1 VAPARLRVAA
11 GAGLF
16 AASLTIAGPGIAAVA
31 ADPGGSGHG
40 HSKPD
45 TDSGRDRGGD
55 RQGRKG
61 SSGEARHDRGNDQ
74 HDRGHDQHDRGHDQ
88 HDRGHDQHGRGDDHR
103 GDRDSRGGLD
113 RGGKSDVGAVK
124 GTDDTPDLQVAARS
138 IASATLPMTNSFVAE
153 QATPAAPAEVPAE
166 APAPTVGGGSGGAA
180 EPAVVAPTVTFGNG
194 RAPGFLGRA
203 EQPTIAEEPIPS
215 PVNAAS
221 APAPPAADQFSPAPA
236 APPAL
241 TTVSQSASQRPEFV
255 DRIWAP
261 LRPAFPGGLA
271 FGITGLVIAP
281 LAGMW
286 IGYRQAR
293 SAEAADQLADR

>member
-16 AASLTIAGPGIAAVA
+16 AASLAIAGPGIAAVS
-31 ADPGGSGHG
+31 ADPGGSDHD
-40 HSKPD
+40 HSKPNR
-45 TDSGRDRGGD
+45 DSGRDRGGD

-61 SSGEARHDRGNDQ
+61 SSGDARHDRGNEQHDRGQHDRGNDQ
-74 HDRGHDQHDRGHDQ
+74 H
-88 HDRGHDQHGRGDDHR
+88 GRGDDRR
-103 GDRDSRGGLD
+103 GDRDSPGGLD

-138 IASATLPMTNSFVAE
+138 IASATVPMTNAFVAE

-166 APAPTVGGGSGGAA
+166 APAPTAGGGSGGAA
-180 EPAVVAPTVTFGNG
+180 LPASVAPTVTFGNG
-194 RAPGFLGRA
+194 RAPGFLGGA

-221 APAPPAADQFSPAPA
+221 APVPPAVDQFSPAPA
-236 APPAL
+236 VPPAL
-241 TTVSQSASQRPEFV
+241 TTVRQLASQRPEFV

-261 LRPAFPGGLA
+261 LHPAFPGGLA